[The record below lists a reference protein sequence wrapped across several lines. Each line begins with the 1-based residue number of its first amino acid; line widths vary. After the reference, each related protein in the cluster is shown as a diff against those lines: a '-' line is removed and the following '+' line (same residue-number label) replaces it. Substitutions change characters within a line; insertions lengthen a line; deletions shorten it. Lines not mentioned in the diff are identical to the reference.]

1 MVKNSHLWR
10 VVPRGE
16 SLVGLSFL
24 LGLVGRLEAFWVV
37 FLVSLFFLNKAVM
50 FFGILVYF
58 ALVGVT

>member
-1 MVKNSHLWR
+1 M
-10 VVPRGE
+10 VPRGE

-50 FFGILVYF
+50 FFGILVDF